1 MKLRDYNSLDHLEGT
16 MFEFGRYRLV
26 YDPPI
31 DSVDAEVKMTISA
44 EASLPQMLNFFS
56 AFLRASG
63 YVFEGEL
70 EIATGEE
77 VEELVQDR
85 DFWQEQTY
93 KLLRPEE

>member
-44 EASLPQMLNFFS
+44 EASLPQMLDFF
-56 AFLRASG
+56 ATFLRASG
-63 YVFEGEL
+63 YIFEGEL
-70 EIATGEE
+70 EIAEKTETGRSDYPDTSA
-77 VEELVQDR
+77 QTKPWATCDR
-85 DFWQEQTY
+85 
-93 KLLRPEE
+93 